1 MINYNSFRKE
11 IDNEINNQSNS
22 NQNNGIRLRDRIG
35 FYNKHVDNI
44 MIHYPQVKSSHF
56 IDDT

>member
-44 MIHYPQVKSSHF
+44 MIHYP
-56 IDDT
+56 